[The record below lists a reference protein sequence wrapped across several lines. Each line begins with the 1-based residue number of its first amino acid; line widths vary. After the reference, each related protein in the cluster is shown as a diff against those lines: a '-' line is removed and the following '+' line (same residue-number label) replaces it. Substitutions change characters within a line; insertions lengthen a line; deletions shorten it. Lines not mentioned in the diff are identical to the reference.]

1 MTEILDENYVLV
13 MLRRYGKIQMSSF
26 FLVLFDIR
34 TYPCHGVEIGCPE
47 IMGEKIYNNDLNYSV
62 VSFPNLR

>member
-13 MLRRYGKIQMSSF
+13 MLRIYGKIKTSSS
-26 FLVLFDIR
+26 FLVLFEIR
-34 TYPCHGVEIGCPE
+34 THPYHGVEVECPE